1 MTLGI
6 FSGGSLSLSLDGRGR
21 PCGVFRAVR
30 LKDAERLRVGERSSG
45 MRGER
50 NVTSPSASTSPVDAD
65 KKQSYTERKELQRKK
80 SRLEKQVKEVETK
93 IEKLEA
99 RIKELDAILCTP
111 EGASDM
117 TVVTE
122 YTSTMKVIEKE
133 TERWEQLS
141 MELEEIKI

>member
-1 MTLGI
+1 MQKPQTSDL
-6 FSGGSLSLSLDGRGR
+6 R
-21 PCGVFRAVR
+21 PQT
-30 LKDAERLRVGERSSG
+30 SSPA
-45 MRGER
+45 
-50 NVTSPSASTSPVDAD
+50 PSNYE
-65 KKQSYTERKELQRKK
+65 QRKELQRKK

-141 MELEEIKI
+141 MELEEIII

>member
-1 MTLGI
+1 M
-6 FSGGSLSLSLDGRGR
+6 S
-21 PCGVFRAVR
+21 
-30 LKDAERLRVGERSSG
+30 GERKAPAAAS
-45 MRGER
+45 
-50 NVTSPSASTSPVDAD
+50 SASTLSVDD
-65 KKQSYTERKELQRKK
+65 NKKMSYEERKELQRKK
-80 SRLEKQVKEVETK
+80 NRLEKQVKEVEAK

-122 YTSTMKVIEKE
+122 YTSTTKVIEKE

-141 MELEEIKI
+141 MELEELGIKNI